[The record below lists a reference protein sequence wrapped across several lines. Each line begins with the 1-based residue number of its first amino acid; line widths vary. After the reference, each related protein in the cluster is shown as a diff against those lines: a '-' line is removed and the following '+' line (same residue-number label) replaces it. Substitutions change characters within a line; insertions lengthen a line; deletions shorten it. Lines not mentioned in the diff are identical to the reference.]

1 VGGTFFG
8 ASMAP
13 RIVQVDEYRVEVIPQ
28 GVILMNKNLDKPGV
42 VAKVSALLSR
52 YSVNIANMTLDR
64 SDAGGQAMM
73 VLNLDG
79 VPPTEVLEELRRE
92 PEIFDARVI
101 VL

>member
-1 VGGTFFG
+1 
-8 ASMAP
+8 MAP
-13 RIVQVDEYRVEVIPQ
+13 RIVQVNDYRVEVVPQ
-28 GVILMNKNLDKPGV
+28 GVILMNQNADKPGV

-64 SDAGGQAMM
+64 SSVGGKAMM

-79 VPPTEVLEELRRE
+79 VPPAEVVEELKRE
-92 PEIFDARVI
+92 PEIIDSRVI